1 MERFVE
7 REPQLD
13 LLASEAMHLGSP
25 DVPGQHPETLIET
38 IIDGALEATV
48 VFSFTDIG
56 PMIRRRLFDWEDVN
70 TLRMDERVALVT
82 GATSGLGLATAQQLA
97 GMGCAVRLLVRGES
111 KGAAA
116 REEIIR
122 KAPDADVSFYIADMS
137 DLGAVRA
144 ATAQILDREP
154 WLDVLVNNAGALLPE
169 RRLSVD
175 GFEMT
180 FATMVLG
187 PFVLTQG
194 LAGLLEHT
202 ASAHGAT
209 RVINVSS
216 GGMYTQALHLDDLQ
230 MEREPYRG
238 SVAYARAKRAQVVLT
253 ERWARRWRDRGIV
266 VHAMHPGWADTP
278 GIAAGLPRF
287 GSMVGPRLRSPEEGA
302 DTIVWLAASDDAIR
316 STGRFW
322 LDRRPRSTDRLPG
335 TKVTSGDAERLW
347 DACVR
352 LTGEGSGPAD

>member
-1 MERFVE
+1 MHPDFPRRV
-7 REPQLD
+7 
-13 LLASEAMHLGSP
+13 LAPL
-25 DVPGQHPETLIET
+25 
-38 IIDGALEATV
+38 IDGLLEATV

-56 PMIRRRLFDWEDVN
+56 PMVRSRLFDWQDLDG
-70 TLRMDERVALVT
+70 LRMDGRVVLIT
-82 GATSGLGLATAQQLA
+82 GGSSGLGRATAERLA
-97 GMGCAVRLLVRGES
+97 RMGASVRLLVRDPTKGERV
-111 KGAAA
+111 
-116 REEIIR
+116 REAIR
-122 KAPDADVSFYIADMS
+122 EATPSADVEIYTSDIS
-137 DLGAVRA
+137 DLGSVRA
-144 ATAQILDREP
+144 ATAQILERESR
-154 WLDVLVNNAGALLPE
+154 LDVLVNNAGALLPE

-187 PFVLTQG
+187 PFALTQG
-194 LAGLLEHT
+194 LGELLART
-202 ASAHGAT
+202 AAAYGAT

-216 GGMYTQALHLDDLQ
+216 GGMYTQSLHLDDLQ
-230 MEREPYRG
+230 MEHGQYRG

-287 GSMVGPRLRSPEEGA
+287 GTLIGPRLRTPEEGA
-302 DTIVWLAASDDAIR
+302 DTIIWLAASSEAVR

-322 LDRRPRSTDRLPG
+322 LDRRPRSIARLPG
-335 TKVTSGDAERLW
+335 TAVTAHDAERLW

-352 LTGEGSGPAD
+352 FTAEGVDAPD